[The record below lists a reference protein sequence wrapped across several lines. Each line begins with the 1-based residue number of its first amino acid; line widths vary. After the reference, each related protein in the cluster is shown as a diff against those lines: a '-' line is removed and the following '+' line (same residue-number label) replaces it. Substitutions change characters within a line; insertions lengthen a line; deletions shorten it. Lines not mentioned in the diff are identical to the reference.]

1 MSQEQLAKFINF
13 TCARSR
19 LPSSVDKFPMA
30 FKIQP
35 AVGVPKGSEDLALP
49 KSQTCFFSLALP
61 EYSSKEVCLSKLIY
75 AAENC
80 NTMEDFDEHEA
91 GGFAQ
96 LET

>member
-1 MSQEQLAKFINF
+1 MNQEQLAKFINF

-19 LPSSVDKFPMA
+19 LPSSVDKFPMN
-30 FKIQP
+30 FKLQP
-35 AVGVPKGSEDLALP
+35 ATGVSPENQDLALP

-61 EYSSKEVCLSKLIY
+61 EYSSKEICLSKLLY
-75 AAENC
+75 AADNC

-96 LET
+96 LES